1 MSRWDTGIGGRGLT
15 IRRKRKA
22 GRSGTP
28 PAATVGLRI
37 VGGEFRGR
45 RLQYGGESTLRPMKD
60 RVREALFNLIGPAA
74 RGKHALDLFG
84 GTGALGLE
92 ALSRGAA
99 AATFLERHFPTAK
112 ILRAN
117 VAALG
122 VEDRCN
128 VLDADTFVW
137 FERNPQLP
145 TTAWLVFVSPPYEFF
160 VTRREEML
168 RLIAGVKEAAPAES
182 VLAVESDARF
192 DFAALPEAD
201 QWNVRRYPPAVIGL
215 CRKP

>member
-1 MSRWDTGIGGRGLT
+1 MAIEH
-15 IRRKRKA
+15 KRKA
-22 GRSGTP
+22 DRSGTP

-45 RLQYGGESTLRPMKD
+45 RLQYGGEPTVRPMKD

-74 RGKHALDLFG
+74 RGKHAMDLFG

-112 ILRAN
+112 ILHAN
-117 VAALG
+117 IATLG
-122 VEDRCN
+122 VEDRCD
-128 VLDADTFVW
+128 VLAADTFVW
-137 FERNPQLP
+137 FERSPKLP
-145 TTAWLVFVSPPYEFF
+145 TTPWLVFVSPPYEFY

-182 VLAVESDARF
+182 ILAVESDARF
-192 DFAALPEAD
+192 DCAALPEAD
-201 QWNVRRYPPAVIGL
+201 QWDVRRYPPAVIAL
-215 CRKP
+215 YRKP